1 MTRRGFL
8 QSLGVRGRVLILA
21 MLPVAVAVVLLG
33 YNLASSRLED
43 AERNLAERGALIAR
57 NLALA
62 SEFSLFSQNVPLL
75 NDTLVR
81 VANEPEV
88 RWTAIW
94 DPRRGALI
102 TQGKGP
108 DDSKKRAIVVALER
122 SHALPPS
129 VYHAPIRVEQVNM
142 TDFHDEFDPP
152 GTTRDQLLGFAIIEI
167 ERTQLDTHRAR
178 IMRDTTL
185 ITMAGL
191 AGSIL
196 LALLIGN
203 SITTPIMRL
212 LGAVRQLQSGNLAA
226 RVKVRAGG
234 EIGDLEQ
241 GVNQMAEAL
250 EKSQQV
256 LRLRVEQATEALR
269 QTVKELETR
278 NRELEGARQL
288 AISAGQERTEFLA
301 RMSHEIRTPLNAVVG
316 FTRLLQTDSSERSNE
331 EHIRVIQHAA
341 EQLLYVIN
349 DILQFIRLDAGAEQL
364 ESLQFDLADVLED
377 AVAMLGPTAGE
388 KDLELILLLHS
399 DLPEHVYGD
408 PSRLSQV
415 IVNLVNNAIKFT
427 PEGQVVVEASRV
439 ANEYGDDDIEI
450 SVTDTGIGLDPEEQ
464 NRVFAAFAQGDSSVT
479 RRFGGTG
486 LGLSIARRLVEL
498 MGGSIGIHSSKGQ
511 GSRFWFR
518 LPCPEQGAS
527 APIELA
533 GPLAGRRI
541 LVYDSNPFVR
551 RSLRSI
557 LAAWGIQVF
566 NTGSWKRVSEMV
578 QDAATNG
585 TFCALIVGLSGPE
598 RRADLVERYV
608 ADIRR
613 HYRGYVLLLTG
624 SETWTP
630 PDQVRDATPLD
641 WATKPIRR
649 ATLRRLLEEHLAASG
664 SQQQQPTP
672 SSGPRA
678 LLGMQVLVAEDN
690 EFNRLLLRHLLE
702 DQGATVDEAVTGLA
716 AVSAA
721 ESAAYDVILM
731 DLHMPELDGA
741 AAATR
746 IRAALGAESPP
757 IFALTAD
764 VFRRGENDAAAFD
777 DWLLKPIDADQLLRR
792 LAALREPQG
801 PAHVALS
808 LPQAGPSTLPLELQQ
823 QYAVEL
829 GRLVDRVRETS
840 AAHDEAGLLKAMHD
854 LKGTLGL
861 FGDARLRQLL
871 DNLDRDLFSGS
882 PARTAQWLDELS
894 AHSRALIA
902 QNADAAD

>member
-1 MTRRGFL
+1 
-8 QSLGVRGRVLILA
+8 
-21 MLPVAVAVVLLG
+21 
-33 YNLASSRLED
+33 
-43 AERNLAERGALIAR
+43 
-57 NLALA
+57 
-62 SEFSLFSQNVPLL
+62 
-75 NDTLVR
+75 
-81 VANEPEV
+81 
-88 RWTAIW
+88 
-94 DPRRGALI
+94 
-102 TQGKGP
+102 
-108 DDSKKRAIVVALER
+108 
-122 SHALPPS
+122 
-129 VYHAPIRVEQVNM
+129 
-142 TDFHDEFDPP
+142 
-152 GTTRDQLLGFAIIEI
+152 
-167 ERTQLDTHRAR
+167 
-178 IMRDTTL
+178 
-185 ITMAGL
+185 
-191 AGSIL
+191 
-196 LALLIGN
+196 
-203 SITTPIMRL
+203 
-212 LGAVRQLQSGNLAA
+212 LQSGNLAA

-241 GVNQMAEAL
+241 GVNQMAGAL
-250 EKSQQV
+250 EESQQV

-269 QTVKELETR
+269 QTVAELETR
-278 NRELEGARQL
+278 NRELEEARQL
-288 AISAGQERTEFLA
+288 AIRAGRERTEFLA

-316 FTRLLQTDSSERSNE
+316 FTRLLQSHPSGRSSE
-331 EHIRVIQHAA
+331 EHIRIIQHAA
-341 EQLLYVIN
+341 EQLLHVIN
-349 DILQFIRLDAGAEQL
+349 DILQFIRLDAGAEQP
-364 ESLQFDLADVLED
+364 ESLQFDLGDVLED
-377 AVAMLGPTAGE
+377 AVAMLGPMASD
-388 KDLELILLLHS
+388 KDLELVLLLHS

-427 PEGQVVVEASRV
+427 PQGQVMVEAARV
-439 ANEYGDDDIEI
+439 VNESAGDSIEI
-450 SVTDTGIGLDPEEQ
+450 AVTDTGIGLDPEEQ

-498 MGGSIGIHSSKGQ
+498 MGGSIGIDSSKGQ

-518 LPCPEQGAS
+518 LPCPEQCAS

-533 GPLAGRRI
+533 GPLAGRQI

-557 LAAWGIQVF
+557 LAVWGIQVF

-578 QDAATNG
+578 QNADTHGA
-585 TFCALIVGLSGPE
+585 FSALIVGLSGPE

-649 ATLRRLLEEHLAASG
+649 ATLRRLLAEHLAVPE
-664 SQQQQPTP
+664 SQQQQPIT
-672 SSGPRA
+672 SNGLRA

-690 EFNRLLLRHLLE
+690 EFNRLLLRRLLE

-721 ESAAYDVILM
+721 KSGDYDVILM

-741 AAATR
+741 AAAAR

-764 VFRRGENDAAAFD
+764 VFGRGENDTAVFD
-777 DWLLKPIDADQLLRR
+777 AWLLKPIDADQLLRR

-801 PAHVALS
+801 QAQAALL
-808 LPQAGPSTLPLELQQ
+808 LPEAGPSTLPVELQQ
-823 QYAVEL
+823 RYAVEL
-829 GRLVDRVRETS
+829 DRLVNSVREAI
-840 AAHDEAGLLKAMHD
+840 AAHDEAGLLQAMHD
-854 LKGTLGL
+854 LKGILGL

-871 DNLDRDLFSGS
+871 DNLDRDLFNGS

-894 AHSRALIA
+894 AHSRALIV
-902 QNADAAD
+902 QKADDAD